1 MEDREIR
8 AAVKQMK
15 SGKAGRSND
24 VPCLILE
31 EFLIRLFNTS
41 VESERMAEEGYWYSV
56 SRTRVMCSNIRGIKL
71 MSHLHAKKEHY
82 RCKWDVL

>member
-8 AAVKQMK
+8 AAMKQMK

-31 EFLIRLFNTS
+31 EFLIRL
-41 VESERMAEEGYWYSV
+41 VW
-56 SRTRVMCSNIRGIKL
+56 RVKGWLRKGTGTVFP
-71 MSHLHAKKEHY
+71 EQE
-82 RCKWDVL
+82 